1 MYIDQN
7 TIISVAS
14 LIGAIIAILGCIF
27 AAYRWYLKQNKQD
40 DDIKAMKDEQCL
52 LCYGIIA
59 CLDGLKQMGANGN
72 VTEAHT
78 KLEKHLN
85 QSAHK

>member
-1 MYIDQN
+1 MYIDTS

-14 LIGAIIAILGCIF
+14 LIGAIIAIFGCIF